1 MNCDND
7 NNMTEG
13 AQRRNP
19 LLEEWHTP
27 HATPPFSR
35 IGVGDYLPAFEAA
48 IAASRAEVAAI
59 ASNAAPATFENTI
72 AALERQGA
80 LLERVSGLF
89 FNLREAD
96 TSDEMEEVAERV
108 QPALTA
114 LSNDIGLDAG
124 LFARVKAV
132 WEAPREGLS
141 ETDIRLLERHIRDS
155 SVRAQPSRRRIRP
168 FTDNIPS
175 SRPRRSQFG
184 RNALDAT
191 NAFAVNITD
200 AEQVAELPEFVR
212 EMMAADAAARGEKGW
227 TVTLKTPSYLPFMT
241 YSSQRGMKE
250 QLYRAYNS
258 RALGGEWDNGPLIE
272 RIVTLRGRIARLL
285 GYDTYAD
292 YVLAERMAGSRRRC
306 GRFWRSCA
314 RRRSH
319 GRIATWRRSR
329 PMRRA
334 GADLGDDAVGLG
346 LLYRTLQVG
355 ALRRG

>member
-13 AQRRNP
+13 AQRCNP

-48 IAASRAEVAAI
+48 IAVSRAEVAAI
-59 ASNAAPATFENTI
+59 ASNAAPATFENTV

-132 WEAPREGLS
+132 WEGPREGLS
-141 ETDIRLLERHIRDS
+141 ETDIRLLEQTYKGF
-155 SVRAQPSRRRIRP
+155 VRSGAALSEEDKALYRQYTEELSAATLR
-168 FTDNIPS
+168 
-175 SRPRRSQFG
+175 FG

-191 NAFAVNITD
+191 NAFAVNITE
-200 AEQVAELPEFVR
+200 AEQVAELREFVR

-227 TVTLKTPSYLPFMT
+227 PVT
-241 YSSQRGMKE
+241 R
-250 QLYRAYNS
+250 
-258 RALGGEWDNGPLIE
+258 
-272 RIVTLRGRIARLL
+272 
-285 GYDTYAD
+285 
-292 YVLAERMAGSRRRC
+292 
-306 GRFWRSCA
+306 
-314 RRRSH
+314 
-319 GRIATWRRSR
+319 
-329 PMRRA
+329 
-334 GADLGDDAVGLG
+334 
-346 LLYRTLQVG
+346 
-355 ALRRG
+355 

>member
-1 MNCDND
+1 M
-7 NNMTEG
+7 
-13 AQRRNP
+13 RF
-19 LLEEWHTP
+19 W
-27 HATPPFSR
+27 S
-35 IGVGDYLPAFEAA
+35 
-48 IAASRAEVAAI
+48 AS
-59 ASNAAPATFENTI
+59 
-72 AALERQGA
+72 
-80 LLERVSGLF
+80 SGLF

-132 WEAPREGLS
+132 WEGPREGLS
-141 ETDIRLLERHIRDS
+141 ETDIRLLEQTYKGF
-155 SVRAQPSRRRIRP
+155 VRSGAALSEEDKALYRQYTEELSAATLR
-168 FTDNIPS
+168 
-175 SRPRRSQFG
+175 FG
-184 RNALDAT
+184 PQHTLDAT

-241 YSSQRGMKE
+241 YSSQRGIKE
-250 QLYRAYNS
+250 RLYRAYNS

-285 GYDTYAD
+285 GLRHLCRLCSGGAYGGVDGGGAVVSGGAAHGD
-292 YVLAERMAGSRRRC
+292 G
-306 GRFWRSCA
+306 
-314 RRRSH
+314 SH

-329 PMRRA
+329 PMRA
-334 GADLGDDAVGLG
+334 S
-346 LLYRTLQVG
+346 
-355 ALRRG
+355 RG